1 MSIKSLIK
9 AAAVSAALVSLSAAA
24 NAAASYCSV
33 VGSPNTD
40 GMKLSDVTFS
50 GNTPTSA
57 DDCYGIVA
65 GNDSQSSINA
75 LNLTWGTNWTFL
87 VKDETAPAATGTFG
101 GITYTLNGYA
111 SATSGTWTLGATP
124 LASLPVYVDFIVVL
138 KGSNEH
144 ALWLFDDVKIDG
156 SDGGVWNSVF
166 TNNNGNL
173 QNLSH
178 LSLYVRAGEEP
189 DDPGEDVPEPGSL
202 ALVGLAL
209 LAVGAARRR
218 RS

>member
-1 MSIKSLIK
+1 MSIKSFIK
-9 AAAVSAALVSLSAAA
+9 TAAVTAALVSLSAAA

-40 GMKLSDVTFS
+40 GMKFSDVTFS

-65 GNDSQSSINA
+65 DNDSQASINA
-75 LNLTWGTNWTFL
+75 LGLTWGTDWTFL
-87 VKDETAPAATGTFG
+87 VKDDTAPAATGTFG
-101 GITYTLNGYA
+101 GITYTLNGYN
-111 SATSGTWTLGATP
+111 SAPTGSWTLGATP
-124 LASLPVYVDFIVVL
+124 LALLPVYVDFIVVL
-138 KGSNEH
+138 KGSSEH
-144 ALWLFDDVKIDG
+144 ALWYFNDVKIDG
-156 SDGGVWNSVF
+156 DDNGAWNSVF
-166 TNNNGNL
+166 TNRNGNL

-178 LSLYVRAGEEP
+178 LSLYVRAGENP